1 MSNLLDT
8 FMTINVPNGFEM
20 IDKLS
25 GTEFEEFCA
34 ELLRAEEYTNIQIT
48 QGSGDHGVDIT
59 ADKSG
64 MSYAIQC
71 KRYSGNVGN
80 TAIQEIFSGKAIYHK
95 DKALVI
101 TNSEFT
107 AQAMKDAIS
116 LEVELWNRAVLIR
129 KIEKYKDA
137 RLQKEAAKRKQEEI
151 KRQKEREL
159 EAQSK
164 REEQRKREAA
174 EAESRR
180 KKQYANGI
188 VYLADVFL
196 KPLYDRDNSLR
207 LVIGMDHNGTSLIT
221 SLTKAPHVLVAGAN
235 IESIFNCFITSLLIG
250 SKDFRLILLGNYPN
264 YGDYSISPIIEYK
277 RSIPEALG
285 TIKWLE
291 DVIEKR
297 KLQKPYNSDANT
309 SIPYIIC
316 IIDEISNL
324 VAADPQIVESLIK
337 VLNCGAE
344 YGIHIILGTQI
355 PNEYALPRRLRDLIP
370 VRICRY
376 GLDQS
381 QFKLIIENDD
391 SDKLNNLN
399 ECYFMSKENRLF
411 RTVIPTISPCDIQKA
426 VDCATKDFKD
436 IINNQKDTAIQA
448 GCTNTQLKKA
458 NSLTDKIKHII
469 TRIFN

>member
-221 SLTKAPHVLVAGAN
+221 SLTNLSVSWSEYMP
-235 IESIFNCFITSLLIG
+235 SL
-250 SKDFRLILLGNYPN
+250 
-264 YGDYSISPIIEYK
+264 SIS
-277 RSIPEALG
+277 SMM
-285 TIKWLE
+285 T
-291 DVIEKR
+291 
-297 KLQKPYNSDANT
+297 
-309 SIPYIIC
+309 
-316 IIDEISNL
+316 L
-324 VAADPQIVESLIK
+324 VYS
-337 VLNCGAE
+337 
-344 YGIHIILGTQI
+344 
-355 PNEYALPRRLRDLIP
+355 
-370 VRICRY
+370 
-376 GLDQS
+376 
-381 QFKLIIENDD
+381 
-391 SDKLNNLN
+391 
-399 ECYFMSKENRLF
+399 
-411 RTVIPTISPCDIQKA
+411 A
-426 VDCATKDFKD
+426 VFFT
-436 IINNQKDTAIQA
+436 
-448 GCTNTQLKKA
+448 
-458 NSLTDKIKHII
+458 
-469 TRIFN
+469 